1 MSWFKNKELNM
12 VFGLQL
18 SFARVGSTV
27 NFNVMVPIYKAVNN
41 HFSGHQT
48 LGVTLFIA
56 AVTCVF
62 SFICA
67 LILAFFDKR
76 AERILKKQAGQTGE
90 VIKITDVK
98 DFSLMFWIIT
108 LICVTYYVAIFPFTS
123 LGG

>member
-1 MSWFKNKELNM
+1 MS
-12 VFGLQL
+12 
-18 SFARVGSTV
+18 S
-27 NFNVMVPIYKAVNN
+27 Y
-41 HFSGHQT
+41 FSGHAT

-56 AVTCVF
+56 ALTCIF

-98 DFSLMFWIIT
+98 DFSLMFWIISF
-108 LICVTYYVAIFPFTS
+108 ICVTYYVAIFPFTS